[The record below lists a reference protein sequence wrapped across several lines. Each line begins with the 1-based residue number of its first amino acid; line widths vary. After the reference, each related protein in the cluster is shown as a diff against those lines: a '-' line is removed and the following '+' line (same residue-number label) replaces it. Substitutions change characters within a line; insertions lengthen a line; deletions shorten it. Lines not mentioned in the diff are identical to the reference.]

1 MFPDVPRRPLRATLP
16 DTSGERRQNRF
27 QPGPCSGC
35 GHDEMRI
42 MLRTA
47 YVLYLRCEHC
57 LAMKTV
63 PKPGQ
68 DLFGT

>member
-1 MFPDVPRRPLRATLP
+1 MLPDVPRRPLRATL
-16 DTSGERRQNRF
+16 TNMSGERRQKRL
-27 QPGPCSGC
+27 QPDPCSGC
-35 GHDEMRI
+35 GHDQMRV

-47 YVLYLRCEHC
+47 YVLYVRCERC